1 MTFNFLKKNI
11 YSINFMFKYKR
22 IIIFCFIILSVLWL
36 FFQIPEVKIYLGREV
51 RIYRGIVL
59 GDLDFRKDSI

>member
-1 MTFNFLKKNI
+1 
-11 YSINFMFKYKR
+11 MFKYKR